1 MLISQNNSRKKN
13 INKIRKKIKIIF
25 LYKVTVV
32 AIKRTTTS
40 TMNTIIITRHN
51 YTRTLPVD
59 EIFEMKFC
67 SYNEKKKKKDTKYNR
82 KYQKKKIYI
91 FVNIGTTIKVFKT
104 SHTVSQFGSQLVFLL
119 LSTYLLLFLFMA

>member
-1 MLISQNNSRKKN
+1 
-13 INKIRKKIKIIF
+13 
-25 LYKVTVV
+25 
-32 AIKRTTTS
+32 
-40 TMNTIIITRHN
+40 MNTIIITRHN

-67 SYNEKKKKKDTKYNR
+67 SHNKKKKKKDTKYNR
-82 KYQKKKIYI
+82 KYQKKKIYF
-91 FVNIGTTIKVFKT
+91 FVNIAIATTIKVFKT